1 MCIFQGYPDRE
12 IKLGGNI
19 FTVEKELVLRL
30 KHVNSHLATVVMYI

>member
-12 IKLGGNI
+12 IKLGRNI

-30 KHVNSHLATVVMYI
+30 KHVNSQLGTVVMYI